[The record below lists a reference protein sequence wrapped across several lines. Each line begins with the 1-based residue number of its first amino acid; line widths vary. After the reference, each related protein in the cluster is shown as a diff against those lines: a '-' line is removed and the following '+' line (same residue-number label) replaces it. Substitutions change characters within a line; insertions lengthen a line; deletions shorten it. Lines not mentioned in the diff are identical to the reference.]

1 MSEVLRIGILQ
12 LEGTASKEENLSKIW
27 RVLSGARADLIVL
40 PEYSMAPLPLLN
52 KEELTKV
59 AEPLNGTFVKGLA
72 SIARDRGTS
81 IIAGIYEKVGDGV
94 YNTAV
99 IISSDGELVASYR
112 KVHLYDAYGARESD
126 YFLKG
131 GEPPP
136 VVDIEG
142 WRVSVAICFDLRF
155 PELFRTAALRG
166 TELFAVPAA
175 WFRGD
180 GKEEI
185 LHALAK
191 VRAHENVAWL
201 ALAVQ
206 YGPHF
211 TGRSALIHP
220 MGYVALDLG
229 YGEKYVETEIS
240 KEELGKAREVL
251 PLMKLRR
258 PETYRGVCD

>member
-1 MSEVLRIGILQ
+1 MGDVLRIGIIQ
-12 LEGTASKEENLSKIW
+12 LEGVASKEGNLSKV
-27 RVLSGARADLIVL
+27 RKLLRNARADLIVL
-40 PEYSMAPLPLLN
+40 PEYSMAPLPLIS
-52 KEELTKV
+52 KEELARV
-59 AEPLNGTFVKGLA
+59 AEPLDGPFVKGLA
-72 SIARDRGTS
+72 DVAREKGAS
-81 IIAGIYEKVGDGV
+81 IIAGIYEKAGDGV

-99 IISSDGELVASYR
+99 IISSDGDLVASYR
-112 KVHLYDAYGARESD
+112 KVHLYDAYGAKESD

-131 GEPPP
+131 EEPPP
-136 VVDIEG
+136 VVDIGG

-166 TELFAVPAA
+166 ADLFAVPAA

-185 LHALAK
+185 LHSLAR

-206 YGPHF
+206 YGQHF

-220 MGYVALDLG
+220 MGYVVLDLG
-229 YGEKYVETEIS
+229 YGEKYVEAEIS
-240 KEELGKAREVL
+240 KEELGKAREIL

>member
-1 MSEVLRIGILQ
+1 MGDVLRIGILQ
-12 LEGTASKEENLSKIW
+12 LEGTASKEENLTKI
-27 RVLSGARADLIVL
+27 RKLLSNADTDLIIL
-40 PEYSMAPLPLLN
+40 PEYSMVPLPLIR
-52 KEELTKV
+52 KEELPKV
-59 AEPLNGTFVKGLA
+59 AEPLDGSFVKELA
-72 SIARDRGTS
+72 SMARERGAS
-81 IIAGIYEKVGDGV
+81 IIAGIYERADNGV

-99 IISSDGELVASYR
+99 IISSDGDLVASYR
-112 KVHLYDAYGARESD
+112 KVHLYDAYGAKESD

-131 GEPPP
+131 GDSPP

-166 TELFAVPAA
+166 AELFAVPAA

-185 LHALAK
+185 LHALAR

-206 YGPHF
+206 YGAQF

-229 YGEKYVETEIS
+229 YGEKYVEAEIS
-240 KEELGKAREVL
+240 KKELGKAREIL
-251 PLMKLRR
+251 PLLKLRR

>member
-1 MSEVLRIGILQ
+1 MGEVLRLGILQ
-12 LEGTASKEENLSKIW
+12 LEGVASKEKNLLKI
-27 RVLSGARADLIVL
+27 RGLLSRASAELIIL
-40 PEYSMAPLPLLN
+40 PEYSMAPLPHIN
-52 KEELTKV
+52 KEELAKV
-59 AEPLNGTFVKGLA
+59 AEPLDGPFVRELS
-72 SIARDRGTS
+72 SIAKEKGAS
-81 IIAGIYEKVGDGV
+81 IIAGIYEKADNGV

-99 IISSDGELVASYR
+99 IISSNGELVASYR

-136 VVDIEG
+136 VVSIEG
-142 WRVSVAICFDLRF
+142 WRVSVAICFDIRF
-155 PELFRTAALRG
+155 PELFRTAAIRG

-185 LHALAK
+185 LHALAR

-206 YGPHF
+206 YGAQF

-240 KEELGKAREVL
+240 KKELGKAREIL
-251 PLMKLRR
+251 PLLRLRR

>member
-12 LEGTASKEENLSKIW
+12 LEGAATKEENISKI
-27 RVLSGARADLIVL
+27 RKLLTGSRADLIVL

-52 KEELTKV
+52 KDELARV
-59 AEPLNGTFVKGLA
+59 AEPVDGSFVKELA
-72 SIARDRGTS
+72 SIARDKGAS

-136 VVDIEG
+136 VMEIKG

-185 LHALAK
+185 LHVLAR

-206 YGPHF
+206 YGSHF

-229 YGEKYVETEIS
+229 YGEKYVEAEIS
-240 KEELGKAREVL
+240 KEELGKAREIL

-258 PETYRGVCD
+258 PETYRGVCN